1 MFMVFGVEAL
11 LLGIAYVMN
20 RWWPYMNG
28 KYTANTN
35 SKKAF
40 IFRMIMVCWCMI
52 VPVWMSVV
60 RWLTDEKAEVLFY
73 SFIYNFNRGIIY
85 NHHF

>member
-1 MFMVFGVEAL
+1 
-11 LLGIAYVMN
+11 
-20 RWWPYMNG
+20 MNG

-60 RWLTDEKAEVLFY
+60 RWLTDEKGGSFIFTVLFTILIGGLFTIITSKY
-73 SFIYNFNRGIIY
+73 VKWIYLEKKQV
-85 NHHF
+85 